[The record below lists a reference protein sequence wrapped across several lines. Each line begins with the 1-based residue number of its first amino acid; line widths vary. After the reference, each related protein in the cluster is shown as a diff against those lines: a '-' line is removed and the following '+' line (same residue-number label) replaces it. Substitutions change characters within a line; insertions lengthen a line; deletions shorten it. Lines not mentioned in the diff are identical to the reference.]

1 MAAGVAGYA
10 LMERATAPVAGVAIA
25 AESDVVQR
33 ALRLGKPA
41 VVEFGANAC
50 ASCREMKPVLEAL
63 EREHGER
70 ITVVNVDILKARSYI
85 ARYSIQLMPTQVFF
99 DAQGREI
106 GTVMSPCATP
116 ALIAALALAGSG
128 ALFGMTMVWGA
139 ALLLAYG
146 LGHSVLL
153 LVAGAMPSAASALAR
168 RFARFEAWIPG
179 RRAFALVMLVAGLWW
194 IAQGI
199 DQNPL

>member
-10 LMERATAPVAGVAIA
+10 LMGRATAPVAGVAIA

-63 EREHGER
+63 EREHGEL
-70 ITVVNVDILKARSYI
+70 ITVVNVDIVKARSYI
-85 ARYSIQLMPTQVFF
+85 ARYGIQLMPTQVLF

-106 GTVMSPCATP
+106 GRNMGKISAGEILAQLGV
-116 ALIAALALAGSG
+116 LAA
-128 ALFGMTMVWGA
+128 
-139 ALLLAYG
+139 
-146 LGHSVLL
+146 
-153 LVAGAMPSAASALAR
+153 
-168 RFARFEAWIPG
+168 G
-179 RRAFALVMLVAGLWW
+179 RA
-194 IAQGI
+194 
-199 DQNPL
+199 P

>member
-1 MAAGVAGYA
+1 MGGAAVLGA
-10 LMERATAPVAGVAIA
+10 L
-25 AESDVVQR
+25 
-33 ALRLGKPA
+33 
-41 VVEFGANAC
+41 
-50 ASCREMKPVLEAL
+50 
-63 EREHGER
+63 
-70 ITVVNVDILKARSYI
+70 
-85 ARYSIQLMPTQVFF
+85 
-99 DAQGREI
+99 I

-116 ALIAALALAGSG
+116 AVAAALALAGSG